1 MVGYCHQ
8 LSVLAAFFV
17 MLVFNTQAKTFNVSV
32 LYWSNT
38 IEGQVAMRYGLEKY
52 VAHYNSN
59 QKNNNIVLKIYVA
72 GDGKNGTENQVKQ
85 FKIALKSNP
94 DLIIIQPADSAA
106 LASSLKLANTH
117 KVPVIAYD
125 QYISAGELASFVTS
139 DNYQAGVL
147 GAEYV
152 HSQFNSEQEIKV
164 VVFEYPRVSST
175 IERVDGFFNTLR
187 DLNRKFLVLARY
199 EAVEP
204 TGGSKAAEQF
214 LKDFPKKSSV
224 DVIFSV
230 NDGGGLSV
238 VERLVR
244 AKRTEIKH
252 ATVDG
257 DPRSLANIVQS
268 HLTVIDSAQ
277 FCAEIGRQS
286 ARLGIELLEGKKI
299 PKKLLVPTFP
309 ITKET
314 LNLYGGWKADMPQG
328 FKKKWK
334 SEEPI
339 WSNTLKEK

>member
-1 MVGYCHQ
+1 MVGYFNR
-8 LSVLAAFFV
+8 LTVAVVAFAI
-17 MLVFNTQAKTFNVSV
+17 LVFSTQAKVFNISV

-52 VAHYNSN
+52 MDQYNSN
-59 QKNNNIVLKIYVA
+59 QKINSVLLKSYVA
-72 GDGKNGTENQVKQ
+72 GDGKDGIENQVRQ
-85 FKIALKSNP
+85 FKAALKTYP
-94 DLIIIQPADSAA
+94 DLIIIQPTDNAA
-106 LASSLKLANTH
+106 LASSLKLANTQ
-117 KVPVIAYD
+117 KIPVIAYD
-125 QYISAGELASFVTS
+125 QYISGGELASFVTS

-147 GAEYV
+147 GAEYI
-152 HSQFNSEQEIKV
+152 HSQFNSDQEIKV

-268 HLTVIDSAQ
+268 NLTVIDSAQ

-314 LNLYGGWKADMPQG
+314 LNSYGGWKADMPQG

-334 SEEPI
+334 SEEPL